1 MKSAWLYF
9 AESAEWFRLEEAT
22 GLAFRFVI
30 GRTSDKSKMSAL
42 RREVAEYDDF
52 ILLDIEE
59 EYSKLPYKTLV
70 LTFIFHYFLPFV
82 IYTYAWC
89 FYSLAFFKAAY
100 ALYDSEFYVKA
111 DDDIYL
117 RPGS

>member
-1 MKSAWLYF
+1 MMAHS
-9 AESAEWFRLEEAT
+9 LEEAT

-30 GRTSDKSKMSAL
+30 GRTNDQSKMSQL

-59 EYSKLPYKTLV
+59 EYSKLPYKTL
-70 LTFIFHYFLPFV
+70 
-82 IYTYAWC
+82 
-89 FYSLAFFKAAY
+89 AFFKAAN
-100 ALYDSEFYVKA
+100 ALFDSEFYVKA

-117 RPGS
+117 RPDRLSLLLAKERPHSQTYLGCLKKGPVFTDPRLKWLVL